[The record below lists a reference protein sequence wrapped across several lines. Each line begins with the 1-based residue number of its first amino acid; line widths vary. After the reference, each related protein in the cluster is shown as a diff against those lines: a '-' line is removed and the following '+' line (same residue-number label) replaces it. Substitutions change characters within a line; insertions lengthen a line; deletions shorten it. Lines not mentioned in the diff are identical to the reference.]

1 MSEYEHPYNPLLSV
15 EAGQLE
21 VLGYTWAQGTAAPG
35 GWREGGPGA
44 WPLSWPDWSTLEHI
58 GLI

>member
-1 MSEYEHPYNPLLSV
+1 MPEYEHPDNPLLSV
-15 EAGQLE
+15 KAGQLE

-44 WPLSWPDWSTLEHI
+44 
-58 GLI
+58 